1 MAGGGVRRPDRAAAG
16 EPRFRSLAPR
26 SRTANCSVSRFVVF
40 AGGLMCRLGPLGF
53 WLQLDFDGGAPPEQA
68 WRRKLNSHANR
79 LKEFS
84 ITFMEAMRMVWV
96 SPGFGS
102 PCSVFCDELRICWC

>member
-1 MAGGGVRRPDRAAAG
+1 
-16 EPRFRSLAPR
+16 
-26 SRTANCSVSRFVVF
+26 
-40 AGGLMCRLGPLGF
+40 MCRLGPLGF

-84 ITFMEAMRMVWV
+84 ITFMEAMRMVWMP
-96 SPGFGS
+96 PGFAS
-102 PCSVFCDELRICWC
+102 LCSFGVLRRPLNLLVLAAKFCSRNVKISDDPWPQTVVLCPGGGVAWKGNIS